1 MHLDAFIWRG
11 LDLYDRY
18 QYIAEIYRNYVS
30 WTSVSW
36 FFFVVVVE
44 LSIVKGVFYRDSIHF
59 LLHFKAQTVPVSVNV
74 QSLTQS
80 WVCVGA

>member
-1 MHLDAFIWRG
+1 MLIFGEDWICMTDTSTSQKFIETVCLGHLSLG
-11 LDLYDRY
+11 
-18 QYIAEIYRNYVS
+18 
-30 WTSVSW
+30 

-59 LLHFKAQTVPVSVNV
+59 LLHFKAQRVPVSVNV
-74 QSLTQS
+74 QSLTQN

>member
-1 MHLDAFIWRG
+1 MLLDAYIWRG

-18 QYIAEIYRNYVS
+18 QYITEIYRNCVS

-36 FFFVVVVE
+36 FCFGVE
-44 LSIVKGVFYRDSIHF
+44 LSIVKGVFYRDKIHF
-59 LLHFKAQTVPVSVNV
+59 LLHFKAQRVPVSVNV
-74 QSLTQS
+74 QSLTQN